1 MEGVQE
7 DHAYVPGVQHKLLM
21 QSPYSFIVKPV
32 KGRRYDNI
40 RVYGDRDLII
50 SVSEEDH
57 TVANRYAEVVS
68 VPMGYEGEVSPGDT
82 ILVHHNVF
90 KYYNDIYGRQKS
102 GRSWLRDDLFIV
114 DFDQFFLYKKGDEWK
129 AFDKYCFVKPIPK
142 KDSYIVGSGVKD
154 EPLHGEL
161 VYLND
166 QLVELGLEKGDNICF
181 EPFSEYMFDI
191 EGQKLFRMYTSNI
204 TIKL

>member
-7 DHAYVPGVQHKLLM
+7 DDAYIPGVQHKLLM
-21 QSPYSFIVKPV
+21 QSPYSFIVKPL

-90 KYYNDIYGRQKS
+90 KNYNDIYGRQDRKS
-102 GRSWLRDDLFIV
+102 V
-114 DFDQFFLYKKGDEWK
+114 
-129 AFDKYCFVKPIPK
+129 V
-142 KDSYIVGSGVKD
+142 
-154 EPLHGEL
+154 
-161 VYLND
+161 
-166 QLVELGLEKGDNICF
+166 
-181 EPFSEYMFDI
+181 
-191 EGQKLFRMYTSNI
+191 
-204 TIKL
+204 

>member
-1 MEGVQE
+1 MR
-7 DHAYVPGVQHKLLM
+7 
-21 QSPYSFIVKPV
+21 SPHSFIVKPLNN
-32 KGRRYDNI
+32 KRYNNTKDI
-40 RVYGDRDLII
+40 GGIEFIV
-50 SVSEEDH
+50 STSEEDH
-57 TVANRYAEVVS
+57 KFSNRFAEVVETP
-68 VPMGYEGEVSPGDT
+68 VGYDGKISKGDT
-82 ILVHHNVF
+82 LLVHHNVF

-102 GRSWLRDDLFIV
+102 GRSWLKDNLFIV

-129 AFDKYCFVKPIPK
+129 AFDKYCFVKPIKK
-142 KDSYIVGSGVKD
+142 KDSYIIGSGVKE

-166 QLVELGLEKGDNICF
+166 QLVELGLKKGDNICF

>member
-1 MEGVQE
+1 
-7 DHAYVPGVQHKLLM
+7 
-21 QSPYSFIVKPV
+21 
-32 KGRRYDNI
+32 
-40 RVYGDRDLII
+40 
-50 SVSEEDH
+50 
-57 TVANRYAEVVS
+57 
-68 VPMGYEGEVSPGDT
+68 MGYEGEVSKGDT

-102 GRSWLRDDLFIV
+102 GRSWLKDNLFIV

-129 AFDKYCFVKPIPK
+129 AFDKYCFVKPIKK
-142 KDSYIVGSGVKD
+142 KDSYIIGSGVKE

-191 EGQKLFRMYTSNI
+191 EGQKLLRMYTSNI